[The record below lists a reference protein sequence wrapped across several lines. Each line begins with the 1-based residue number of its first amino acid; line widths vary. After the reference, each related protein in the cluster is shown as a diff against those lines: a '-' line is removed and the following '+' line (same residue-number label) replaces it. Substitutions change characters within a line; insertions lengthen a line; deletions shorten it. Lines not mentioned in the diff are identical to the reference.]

1 MLRATRE
8 LLETLVLASDIAV
21 EDIASIM
28 FTMRPD
34 LQSTYPAQAAR
45 WLGWE
50 NTPLLG
56 ALETAVPAGL
66 PQGIRVSMHVHTD
79 GAPADSQ
86 HIHVHEAQTLRRDL

>member
-1 MLRATRE
+1 MRE

-34 LQSTYPAQAAR
+34 LQSTYPAQAAC

-66 PQGIRVSMHVHTD
+66 PQCIRVSMHVDTD
-79 GAPADSQ
+79 RAPADIQ
-86 HIHVHEAQTLRRDL
+86 HIHLHEAQTLRPDL

>member
-1 MLRATRE
+1 MRE
-8 LLETLVLASDIAV
+8 LLETLGLASDIAV

-34 LQSTYPAQAAR
+34 LQSTYPAQAAC
-45 WLGWE
+45 WLAWE

-66 PQGIRVSMHVHTD
+66 PQCIRVSMHVNTD
-79 GAPADSQ
+79 GAPADIQ
-86 HIHVHEAQTLRRDL
+86 HIHLHEAQTLRRDL